1 MWCLVWSM
9 YNALK
14 VLVWVSKNLEW
25 EEKNIKDTSIIFL
38 NTIQMCQ
45 KATKMYQL
53 VRRQRSMESSH
64 ITDRVAGRDCNGL
77 QAWRKK
83 KFRTKIILKIK
94 KITRGETNLLK
105 IFTCSIFFFLI
116 FFTLIMKILQIIFI
130 FNPPDFEY
138 IHNSP
143 RRWQLWSL
151 WEERAP
157 RLSWR
162 ARDKRLCLEKP
173 VRTKHCQ
180 RQNGPEG
187 WVLLTKVISWGHIT
201 NSYTNLDQTYSESR
215 PSTNFKISTKHQHFD
230 KT

>member
-1 MWCLVWSM
+1 
-9 YNALK
+9 
-14 VLVWVSKNLEW
+14 
-25 EEKNIKDTSIIFL
+25 
-38 NTIQMCQ
+38 MCQ
-45 KATKMYQL
+45 KTTKMYQL

-130 FNPPDFEY
+130 FNPPDFEFN
-138 IHNSP
+138 HNSP

-173 VRTKHCQ
+173 VRTKYDFGCPTVH
-180 RQNGPEG
+180 
-187 WVLLTKVISWGHIT
+187 WYW
-201 NSYTNLDQTYSESR
+201 
-215 PSTNFKISTKHQHFD
+215 
-230 KT
+230 

>member
-14 VLVWVSKNLEW
+14 VLVWVSNNLEW
-25 EEKNIKDTSIIFL
+25 EKNIKKTSILFL

-45 KATKMYQL
+45 KTTKKYQL
-53 VRRQRSMESSH
+53 VRRQSSMESSH
-64 ITDRVAGRDCNGL
+64 ITDRVGGRDCNGL

-130 FNPPDFEY
+130 FNPPYFEY
-138 IHNSP
+138 ILNSP
-143 RRWQLWSL
+143 RGWQLWSL

-173 VRTKHCQ
+173 VRTKYI
-180 RQNGPEG
+180 P
-187 WVLLTKVISWGHIT
+187 K
-201 NSYTNLDQTYSESR
+201 
-215 PSTNFKISTKHQHFD
+215 
-230 KT
+230 

>member
-14 VLVWVSKNLEW
+14 VLVWVSNNLEW
-25 EEKNIKDTSIIFL
+25 EKNIKDTSILFL

-45 KATKMYQL
+45 KTTKMYQL

-83 KFRTKIILKIK
+83 ELRTKIILKNQK
-94 KITRGETNLLK
+94 NYQRWNE
-105 IFTCSIFFFLI
+105 FTQNFHMFNFFLLN

-173 VRTKHCQ
+173 VRTKYDFGCPTEH
-180 RQNGPEG
+180 
-187 WVLLTKVISWGHIT
+187 WYW
-201 NSYTNLDQTYSESR
+201 
-215 PSTNFKISTKHQHFD
+215 
-230 KT
+230 